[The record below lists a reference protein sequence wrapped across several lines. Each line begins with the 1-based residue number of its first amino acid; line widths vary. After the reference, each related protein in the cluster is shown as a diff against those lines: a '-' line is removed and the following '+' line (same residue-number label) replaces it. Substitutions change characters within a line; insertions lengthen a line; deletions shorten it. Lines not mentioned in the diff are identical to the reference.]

1 MAKGK
6 YYEDYQNLR
15 ASLYGLIYDLDAME
29 RATQKDTKA
38 ELSRKIYEVG
48 MLLRAEA
55 IGSEM
60 KKLVHMVT

>member
-6 YYEDYQNLR
+6 YYEDFQNLR
-15 ASLYGLIYDLDAME
+15 ASLHGLINDLDAME